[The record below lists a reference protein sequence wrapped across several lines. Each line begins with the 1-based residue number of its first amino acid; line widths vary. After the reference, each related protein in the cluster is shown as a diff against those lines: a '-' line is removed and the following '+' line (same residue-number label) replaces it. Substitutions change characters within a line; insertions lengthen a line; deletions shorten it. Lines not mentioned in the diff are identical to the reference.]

1 LELDEVGINQILCD
15 YENFNNKPMAYS
27 AVSFMPSETIHLSY
41 LDLKT
46 TLVDHPDVMYN
57 LKLKSLPFPNDIK
70 IRK

>member
-1 LELDEVGINQILCD
+1 
-15 YENFNNKPMAYS
+15 MAYS